1 MRNGKT
7 CLWVVAG
14 LWVVMCSGCGKKAAE
29 QMDVGRFEGS
39 VYHNDYLGLTITLPS
54 QWSVQDPQMTQ
65 QMVRTGEQIIA
76 GNDENLKAAFEASQ
90 SRNFNLF
97 TAFQHP
103 LGSPVP
109 YNPSLNVVAESVAHA
124 PGLKTGADY
133 LFHARRL
140 LESGRM
146 QFAFPRE
153 VYAET
158 LAGVEFHVMTTEVSV
173 PPVES
178 VKQEY
183 LATVRKGYVLLLILS
198 YSTDEER
205 TALYDI
211 LGTMTLTPQA
221 KS

>member
-1 MRNGKT
+1 MRYGKA
-7 CLWVVAG
+7 CLWIVVG
-14 LWVVMCSGCGKKAAE
+14 LWVVLGGGCGKKAAE
-29 QMDVGRFEGS
+29 QMNVGWFKGP
-39 VYHNDYLGLTITLPS
+39 VYYNDYLGFTITLPAD
-54 QWSVQDPQMTQ
+54 WSIQDPQMTQ
-65 QMVRTGEQIIA
+65 KMVQTGEQIIA

-90 SRNFNLF
+90 ARNFNLF

-124 PGLKTGADY
+124 PGIKTGADY

-146 QFAFPRE
+146 KFAFPRE

-158 LAGVEFHVMTTEVSV
+158 LAGAEFHVMTTEVSV
-173 PPVES
+173 PPAQA

-183 LATVRKGYVLLLILS
+183 LATVRKGHVLLLILS

-205 TALYDI
+205 AALYDI
-211 LGTMTLTPQA
+211 VGTMTLTPQERP
-221 KS
+221 

>member
-1 MRNGKT
+1 
-7 CLWVVAG
+7 
-14 LWVVMCSGCGKKAAE
+14 MCGGCGKKAPE
-29 QMDVGRFEGS
+29 QMDAGRFEGS
-39 VYHNDYLGLTITLPS
+39 VYHNDYLGFTITLPS
-54 QWSVQDPQMTQ
+54 GWSVQDPQMTQ

-76 GNDENLKAAFEASQ
+76 GHDENMKAALEASQ

-124 PGLKTGADY
+124 PGIKTGADY

-146 QFAFPRE
+146 KFAFPRE

-158 LAGVEFHVMTTEVSV
+158 LAGAEFHVMTTEVSV
-173 PPVES
+173 PPTQS

-205 TALYDI
+205 AALHGI
-211 LGTMTLTPQA
+211 LNTVTFEQQ
-221 KS
+221 S